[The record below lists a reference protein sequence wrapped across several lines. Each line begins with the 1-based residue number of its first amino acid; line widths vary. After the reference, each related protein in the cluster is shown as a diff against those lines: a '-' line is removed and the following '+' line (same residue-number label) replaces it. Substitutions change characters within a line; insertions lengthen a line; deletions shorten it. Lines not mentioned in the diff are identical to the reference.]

1 MANIPSDW
9 TKNLK
14 TQEERNNFTQY
25 LNNSGKLLL
34 RLIELIKEKETTLD
48 VNELSV
54 NDFSDVNWSH
64 KQAFRNGKRSA
75 LKEIKDLIKF
85 IEG

>member
-9 TKNLK
+9 IKNLK
-14 TQEERNNFTQY
+14 TQEEKNNFIQY

-54 NDFSDVNWSH
+54 NDFSDANWSH